1 MIEIS
6 PLIHTGV
13 FRVDLMLYLLTKMD
27 RAIND
32 AQYDARPA
40 WPIGL
45 ALVTMVRLA
54 GSMCTVLISSYPTCL
69 LICS

>member
-6 PLIHTGV
+6 PLVRAVV
-13 FRVDLMLYLLTKMD
+13 FRVDLMLYLLTEMD
-27 RAIND
+27 WAIND

-40 WPIGL
+40 LQTGL

-54 GSMCTVLISSYPTCL
+54 GGIGTVLIPSYPACL
-69 LICS
+69 PICS